1 MIRLSYGT
9 REIRVEVVNARP
21 PGAADGRAAP
31 AGEAGAGG
39 AGNGHGLLGMRER
52 VGAFGGT
59 LVAGPVDGAGFR
71 VAVRVPL
78 REEA

>member
-1 MIRLSYGT
+1 MPTTILLSYGT
-9 REIRVEVVNARP
+9 RDIRVEVVNDRP
-21 PGAADGRAAP
+21 AGAADGRSVP
-31 AGEAGAGG
+31 AGGMVA
-39 AGNGHGLLGMRER
+39 GHGLLGMRER
-52 VGAFGGT
+52 VSAFGGT